1 MKDRGQATA
10 ADGNWQ
16 QQRLGF
22 GVLEPQGAGLMSE
35 IEDILLAV
43 ADPEISARF
52 YASLLGCRPV
62 VAGPDRALF
71 KLTSGRALGLL
82 RRAGD
87 RREVC
92 EVDFPLEGAAAVDQA
107 HIDWWDRGARILTPP
122 TDAAPGRSFVAGD
135 PDGHRLR
142 VYAVAA

>member
-1 MKDRGQATA
+1 
-10 ADGNWQ
+10 
-16 QQRLGF
+16 
-22 GVLEPQGAGLMSE
+22 MSE

-43 ADPEISARF
+43 ADPEVSARF
-52 YASLLGCRPV
+52 YASLFGCRPV

-87 RREVC
+87 RSEVC
-92 EVDFPLEGAAAVDQA
+92 EVDFPLEGAEAVDQA

-122 TDAAPGRSFVAGD
+122 TDAAPVRSFVAGD

>member
-1 MKDRGQATA
+1 MT
-10 ADGNWQ
+10 
-16 QQRLGF
+16 
-22 GVLEPQGAGLMSE
+22 E

-43 ADPEISARF
+43 ADPETSARF
-52 YASLLGCRPV
+52 YAGLFGCRPV
-62 VAGPDRALF
+62 IAGPDRALF
-71 KLTSGRALGLL
+71 MLSSGRALGLL
-82 RRAGD
+82 RRAG
-87 RREVC
+87 EGQVC

-122 TDAAPGRSFVAGD
+122 MDTQPGRSFVAGD

>member
-1 MKDRGQATA
+1 MT
-10 ADGNWQ
+10 
-16 QQRLGF
+16 
-22 GVLEPQGAGLMSE
+22 E

-43 ADPEISARF
+43 ADPETSARF
-52 YASLLGCRPV
+52 YAGLFGCRPV
-62 VAGPDRALF
+62 MAGPDRVLF
-71 KLTSGRALGLL
+71 VLKSGRALGLL

-87 RREVC
+87 GQVC

-122 TDAAPGRSFVAGD
+122 MDMQPGRSFVAGD

>member
-1 MKDRGQATA
+1 MT
-10 ADGNWQ
+10 
-16 QQRLGF
+16 
-22 GVLEPQGAGLMSE
+22 E

-43 ADPEISARF
+43 ADPETSARF
-52 YASLLGCRPV
+52 YAGLFDCRPV
-62 VAGPDRALF
+62 MAGPDRALF
-71 KLTSGRALGLL
+71 VLSSGRALGLL

-87 RREVC
+87 GQVC
-92 EVDFPLEGAAAVDQA
+92 EVDFPLEGVEAVDQA

-122 TDAAPGRSFVAGD
+122 MDTQPGRSFVAGD

>member
-1 MKDRGQATA
+1 
-10 ADGNWQ
+10 
-16 QQRLGF
+16 
-22 GVLEPQGAGLMSE
+22 MSD

-43 ADPEISARF
+43 ADPEVSARF
-52 YASLLGCRPV
+52 YATLLGLSAC
-62 VAGPDRALF
+62 GGGTGSCLF

-92 EVDFPLEGAAAVDQA
+92 EVDFPLEGAEAVDQA

-122 TDAAPGRSFVAGD
+122 TDAAPVRSFVAGD

>member
-1 MKDRGQATA
+1 MT
-10 ADGNWQ
+10 
-16 QQRLGF
+16 
-22 GVLEPQGAGLMSE
+22 E

-43 ADPEISARF
+43 ADPETSARF
-52 YASLLGCRPV
+52 YAGLFGCRPV
-62 VAGPDRALF
+62 MAGPDRALF
-71 KLTSGRALGLL
+71 MLSSGRALGLL

-87 RREVC
+87 GQVC
-92 EVDFPLEGAAAVDQA
+92 EVDFPLEGADAVDQA

-122 TDAAPGRSFVAGD
+122 MDTQPGRSFVAGD

>member
-1 MKDRGQATA
+1 
-10 ADGNWQ
+10 
-16 QQRLGF
+16 
-22 GVLEPQGAGLMSE
+22 MSE

-43 ADPEISARF
+43 ADPEVSARF

-122 TDAAPGRSFVAGD
+122 TDAAPVRSFVAGD
-135 PDGHRLR
+135 PGGPRLGGF
-142 VYAVAA
+142 AIAA

>member
-1 MKDRGQATA
+1 MT
-10 ADGNWQ
+10 
-16 QQRLGF
+16 
-22 GVLEPQGAGLMSE
+22 E

-43 ADPEISARF
+43 ADPETSARF
-52 YASLLGCRPV
+52 YAGLFGCRPV
-62 VAGPDRALF
+62 MAGPDRALF
-71 KLTSGRALGLL
+71 VLSSGRALGLL

-87 RREVC
+87 GQVC

-122 TDAAPGRSFVAGD
+122 MDTQPGRSFVAGD